1 MALCAGTAFSSNRS
15 LSENRDQIEISTQDR
30 WFQTGPTHKL
40 DSRVFKHKPSIQ
52 GTQLSS
58 VSHAGYV

>member
-30 WFQTGPTHKL
+30 WFQTGPTHK
-40 DSRVFKHKPSIQ
+40 PSIQ

-58 VSHAGYV
+58 VRHARCV